1 MRKKLAWYGVVV
13 VLVLVAFSAST
24 LASARSAVAADT
36 DRSVKVTDSSSQ
48 GTLTMQRLL
57 QSRLE
62 WTRRLARALRFL
74 ELPPASPVNGTHT
87 IIDEPDPAGREGES
101 PPEEGEPGEENP
113 PTAMELDDDPG
124 GPQQAD

>member
-13 VLVLVAFSAST
+13 VLVAFSAST

-36 DRSVKVTDSSSQ
+36 DRSVKVTNSSSQ
-48 GTLTMQRLL
+48 GTLTLQRLL

-87 IIDEPDPAGREGES
+87 IIDEPDPAGREGEP
-101 PPEEGEPGEENP
+101 PPEEGEPGEDNP
-113 PTAMELDDDPG
+113 LTAMEVDDGPG
-124 GPQQAD
+124 GPQAD